1 MLTLPALD
9 GRFFLANLDSD
20 WLSPLPKGGIGMDR
34 DILLAGVLRRSLLQ
48 LIDLF
53 QAEAGLFL

>member
-1 MLTLPALD
+1 
-9 GRFFLANLDSD
+9 
-20 WLSPLPKGGIGMDR
+20 MDR